1 MLLWPW
7 CFLLVS
13 SFFLE
18 NVVVVRRKRQMAMHK
33 SMKESKMGDSEER
46 REWKIVAKCHAL

>member
-1 MLLWPW
+1 
-7 CFLLVS
+7 
-13 SFFLE
+13 
-18 NVVVVRRKRQMAMHK
+18 MHK